1 MAVITQIKPQKKA
14 GRVNIYLDGKFA
26 FGIDLDNFL
35 KLNLK
40 VEQSLTDEE
49 VENIVKKAE
58 FQKTLE
64 KVLRFSMVRPRSR
77 KEIKGWF
84 KRKKV
89 HEGLHSE
96 LFEKL
101 EHFDLVDDEKFARW
115 WIEQRQNFKPKPKR
129 ILNQELKVKGIGD
142 EIILKVLGEV
152 ELDESKMAKE
162 QLDKNMYRWQGFEG
176 REKRQKSA
184 QFLLRKGFSWE
195 TVKKLLSI
203 DQED

>member
-1 MAVITQIKPQKKA
+1 MAVVTSIKPQKKA
-14 GRVNIYLDGKFA
+14 GRVNVYLDGKFA
-26 FGIDLDNFL
+26 FGIDLDNYL

-40 VEQSLTDEE
+40 VEQELTDEE

-58 FQKTLE
+58 FQKTLD
-64 KVLRFSMVRPRSR
+64 KVLRFSMVRPRSI

-89 HEGLHSE
+89 HESLHKE

-129 ILNQELKVKGIGD
+129 ILSQELKVKGIDD
-142 EIILKVLGEV
+142 ETILKALDEV

-162 QLDKNMYRWQGFEG
+162 QLDKNMHRWQGFEG
-176 REKRQKSA
+176 WEKRQKSA